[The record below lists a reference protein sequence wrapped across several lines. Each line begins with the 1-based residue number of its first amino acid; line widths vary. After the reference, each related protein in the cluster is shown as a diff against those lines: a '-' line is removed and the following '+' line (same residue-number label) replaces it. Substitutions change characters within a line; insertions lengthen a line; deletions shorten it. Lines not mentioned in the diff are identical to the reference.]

1 MLKSGDGDLS
11 CLSQQCVTA
20 CLPAAGPGP
29 TEMEVLGQEG
39 NLSGDKA
46 VGMSGSCHVTT
57 LDGTDHFLC
66 AVMGYSGLG
75 L

>member
-1 MLKSGDGDLS
+1 
-11 CLSQQCVTA
+11 
-20 CLPAAGPGP
+20 
-29 TEMEVLGQEG
+29 MEVLGQQG

-57 LDGTDHFLC
+57 LDGTGHFLC
-66 AVMGYSGLG
+66 AVMGYSSLG